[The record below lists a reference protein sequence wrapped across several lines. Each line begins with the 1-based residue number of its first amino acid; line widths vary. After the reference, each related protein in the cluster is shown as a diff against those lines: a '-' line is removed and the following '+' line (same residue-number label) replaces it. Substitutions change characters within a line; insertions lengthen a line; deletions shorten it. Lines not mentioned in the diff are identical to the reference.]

1 MALAEALAT
10 AETMVTDE
18 ESWGEL
24 SSLFQLCTPLDGS
37 IVNDVKSF
45 MELLIDNLAGIVQY
59 NGLQSEDIF
68 SVCAIL
74 TDESLGSPLER
85 LGAVNTMML
94 GESGEECL
102 DHTYETFIAQL
113 KDINCRGSFCWR
125 PWIWQTCTE
134 FGWYQTTNQD
144 SGIYGSSLDLG
155 FFEQWCQ
162 DAFGPSF
169 THEML
174 EKNVYGSNIEYG
186 GDHPDVDNVVFV
198 HGTIDPWHAMGVLED
213 ISADA
218 PAIFINGTSHCNDM
232 YGDRSTDSEALTEA
246 RLRIGELVAQWVQ
259 PKP

>member
-1 MALAEALAT
+1 MDALDTTGPGCNMALAEALAT
-10 AETMVTDE
+10 AETMVRLLHGLSDKSKIFQVTDE

-102 DHTYETFIAQL
+102 DHTYETFIAQV
-113 KDINCRGSFCWR
+113 I
-125 PWIWQTCTE
+125 QT
-134 FGWYQTTNQD
+134 
-144 SGIYGSSLDLG
+144 
-155 FFEQWCQ
+155 
-162 DAFGPSF
+162 
-169 THEML
+169 
-174 EKNVYGSNIEYG
+174 
-186 GDHPDVDNVVFV
+186 
-198 HGTIDPWHAMGVLED
+198 
-213 ISADA
+213 
-218 PAIFINGTSHCNDM
+218 
-232 YGDRSTDSEALTEA
+232 
-246 RLRIGELVAQWVQ
+246 
-259 PKP
+259 